1 MTTDRERWQRV
12 SRLFDRAIELE
23 GDARAAFVAAECSGD
38 AALRDELQRMLDADV
53 ATSGFDAGVAG
64 AVSLDEP
71 SEPEDASGDRLG
83 AWRLLSRVGSGGMGT
98 VYAAQRE
105 DGDTAQRAAIKRLQR
120 RWDGSAQA
128 QRFLQERR
136 ILAQLSHANIPAL
149 LDHGLDD
156 EGRPWFALEFVD
168 GKPLAAW
175 ADAQRLNPRERIV
188 LMLQVCAAVQHAHE
202 RFVVHRDLKPAN
214 ILVDAGGRARVL
226 DFGVAKRI
234 DDAAGNTV
242 TGLFAGFTPEYAA
255 PEQIAGRPVSAA
267 TDVHALGVML
277 YELLSGQLPYRFE
290 QADLR
295 SAAEAITD
303 RSAERLDR
311 ALITGTPDE
320 VQARIDQRRT
330 SAPAFRRYVR
340 GDLTRIVQTALAKE
354 PERRYSSVQALS
366 DDLKRFLD
374 GRPVSVSGDT
384 FGYRARKFVQRN
396 RGAVTMATITVLA
409 VMAGVIGMAWQTRE
423 AQQQARRA
431 EAAAK
436 RAELVKEF
444 TLQILADTNPSNAG
458 FGGDALRV
466 LQHNSNE
473 LLKRFINQP
482 ELLAELASVM
492 ASARADFG
500 DDANAEKFLR
510 ETLARLQA
518 QPETPISAIA
528 RIKVRLANSTL
539 DRGEPAE
546 TEALIDQAIEELRED
561 RKGDADA
568 LADAWQIRAYLRSSQ
583 GRGKEA
589 IQAAQIAS
597 AIANRQLG
605 ADSRATRHAELS
617 VLIILATADTGQNA
631 EAALRE
637 GEQIAKRI
645 RDHFGDRHPVTL
657 TATKYLAMLE
667 QQHGRLDRAEVSYKR
682 LLAAVP
688 EGRAV
693 GIHQELGSLY
703 EDGDRFAEALA
714 EYTRALAL
722 SEAAQETTPHSLSA
736 VRNNMAVAYHRQGN
750 WNEAERYFRR
760 AADDWQRIHGSADH
774 PYVLSARTRQADALV
789 ESGKLQDANSVLADL
804 LPRLQA
810 HDKDFYPIALGVR
823 AKSALARLDLAAA
836 RTAIAEAQANA
847 PKGEL
852 SARSL
857 AALDRIEAQVR
868 AADRDLPGATVAAD
882 RAVERL
888 QDADPW
894 RNPEMARALA
904 VRLQVA
910 DAAGKAMTACEKART
925 ASSQQPTDKDQPFQR
940 ELRRVLHR
948 CGS

>member
-71 SEPEDASGDRLG
+71 SEPEDASGERLG

-168 GKPLAAW
+168 GKPLTAW

-354 PERRYSSVQALS
+354 PERRYSSVQALA

-396 RGAVTMATITVLA
+396 RWGVAMGAVAAMAV
-409 VMAGVIGMAWQTRE
+409 VAGMTGFAYKTAEAQRE
-423 AQQQARRA
+423 ATRAESQARLAKQEETRA
-431 EAAAK
+431 LEEAK
-436 RAELVKEF
+436 RAQISRDFMASLLGEASPEQNHGKDTTVREVLERAKARIDREF
-444 TLQILADTNPSNAG
+444 AG
-458 FGGDALRV
+458 QPDLRV
-466 LQHNSNE
+466 EMLSVVASAYSDLSQYDE
-473 LLKRFINQP
+473 AQPLLERAVDVADSTPSIAITTRANAHSKYAYT
-482 ELLAELASVM
+482 LLAQSEAKK
-492 ASARADFG
+492 
-500 DDANAEKFLR
+500 AES
-510 ETLARLQA
+510 E
-518 QPETPISAIA
+518 A
-528 RIKVRLANSTL
+528 RIAIGLLRKQSPGPLLS
-539 DRGEPAE
+539 
-546 TEALIDQAIEELRED
+546 EAL
-561 RKGDADA
+561 
-568 LADAWQIRAYLRSSQ
+568 S
-583 GRGKEA
+583 
-589 IQAAQIAS
+589 
-597 AIANRQLG
+597 
-605 ADSRATRHAELS
+605 
-617 VLIILATADTGQNA
+617 ILATAQYLQENFAVALHSQQESTDIAGRVSGKQSRAYAESLIELSYFLEATDQPERAVTAAREAYDLLSKQVPDGKDPAVTRALWALGMALTASGREA
-631 EAALRE
+631 EAIEPLERARNLVADIYGPRTLKSMRALQLLGSAELGAGRFAAAKIHLSEAMQLIAALAPEHPLGTLIHLNLAEARLRSADALGALRE
-637 GEQIAKRI
+637 INVLRESLAK
-645 RDHFGDRHPVTL
+645 
-657 TATKYLAMLE
+657 
-667 QQHGRLDRAEVSYKR
+667 
-682 LLAAVP
+682 
-688 EGRAV
+688 
-693 GIHQELGSLY
+693 
-703 EDGDRFAEALA
+703 
-714 EYTRALAL
+714 
-722 SEAAQETTPHSLSA
+722 
-736 VRNNMAVAYHRQGN
+736 
-750 WNEAERYFRR
+750 
-760 AADDWQRIHGSADH
+760 
-774 PYVLSARTRQADALV
+774 
-789 ESGKLQDANSVLADL
+789 NS
-804 LPRLQA
+804 
-810 HDKDFYPIALGVR
+810 
-823 AKSALARLDLAAA
+823 
-836 RTAIAEAQANA
+836 ANA
-847 PKGEL
+847 PERGRKASL
-852 SARSL
+852 LQAQAL
-857 AALDRIEAQVR
+857 AALGRCDE
-868 AADRDLPGATVAAD
+868 
-882 RAVERL
+882 
-888 QDADPW
+888 
-894 RNPEMARALA
+894 
-904 VRLQVA
+904 A
-910 DAAGKAMTACEKART
+910 DAVVE
-925 ASSQQPTDKDQPFQR
+925 
-940 ELRRVLHR
+940 ELRKRKIDPAQDDKSPIDGTICAR
-948 CGS
+948 